1 VYLFA
6 DCTFCSQFRSW
17 EGSSDAGG
25 AVTVD
30 VYFAREERA
39 YSELVE
45 MPLTECVGR
54 CKTGRL
60 RPIPVH
66 FVQVLSTRTFIPSQ
80 TIEGSRSSMSFYG
93 VHDTGGNRW
102 QNTEGS
108 SGTSRGR
115 PDYVNCAD
123 IPSTQADYTT
133 SNVPNTFSFERLMCS
148 HCHSISRDKQVR

>member
-1 VYLFA
+1 M
-6 DCTFCSQFRSW
+6 
-17 EGSSDAGG
+17 
-25 AVTVD
+25 
-30 VYFAREERA
+30 EERA

-93 VHDTGGNRW
+93 VHDTGGNGW
-102 QNTEGS
+102 QNTEVS

-115 PDYVNCAD
+115 PDYVNCAG
-123 IPSTQADYTT
+123 IPVLRPTTRPRTYRTPFHSNGWCAVIVTVFPVTNKCDDYSESDNNMIWT
-133 SNVPNTFSFERLMCS
+133 RKAA
-148 HCHSISRDKQVR
+148 ISP